1 MNLTNELDIQSAF
14 VGATIAA
21 SSISLMVIHMYK
33 DIITYKSKSKY
44 NVNQIYNLS
53 ILSSSIFL
61 IVTIYFYISS
71 YEQLQN
77 EKTQAN
83 LDYNMAN
90 ALSLTAQSIRLN
102 TILKYPESITGIQ
115 DII

>member
-21 SSISLMVIHMYK
+21 SSISLIVIHMYK

-61 IVTIYFYISS
+61 TSEPTFS
-71 YEQLQN
+71 
-77 EKTQAN
+77 
-83 LDYNMAN
+83 
-90 ALSLTAQSIRLN
+90 
-102 TILKYPESITGIQ
+102 
-115 DII
+115 